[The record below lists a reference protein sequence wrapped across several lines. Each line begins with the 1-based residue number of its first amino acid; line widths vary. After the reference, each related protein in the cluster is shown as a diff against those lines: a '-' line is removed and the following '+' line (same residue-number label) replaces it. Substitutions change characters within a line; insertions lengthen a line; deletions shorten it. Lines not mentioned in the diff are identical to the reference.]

1 MNCHCGSEKPF
12 TECCEPVIKGERVA
26 ATAEEL
32 MRARYSAFVVA
43 DVDFLTA
50 SMHPNA
56 REDNDPEATRDWAEN
71 SKWLGLQI
79 VGTQDGGEQDETG
92 EVEFIASFEYG
103 GEFSPYHEV
112 GHFEKLDGAWYFK
125 EGEQGVNKPV
135 VRSEPRVG
143 RNDPCPCGSGRKF
156 KRCCGA

>member
-1 MNCHCGSEKPF
+1 MNCHCGSGKSF
-12 TECCEPVIKGERVA
+12 AECCEPVIKGERAA

-50 SMHPNA
+50 SMHPDH
-56 REDNDPEATRDWAEN
+56 RDDNDPEATRDWAEN
-71 SKWLGLQI
+71 SEWLGLQI
-79 VGTQDGGEQDETG
+79 VETEGGGEGDDTG
-92 EVEFIASFEYG
+92 VVEFIASFEYG
-103 GEFSPYHEV
+103 GEFSPYHEIAS
-112 GHFEKLDGAWYFK
+112 FEKLDGTWYFK
-125 EGEQGVNKPV
+125 EGREGVKKPV